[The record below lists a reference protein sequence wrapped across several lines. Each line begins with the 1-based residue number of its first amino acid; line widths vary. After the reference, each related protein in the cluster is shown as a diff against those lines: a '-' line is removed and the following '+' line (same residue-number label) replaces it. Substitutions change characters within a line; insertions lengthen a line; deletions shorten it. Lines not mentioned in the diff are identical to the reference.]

1 MYSLKEFKY
10 RTIQRRERA
19 DLGISEVFRNRN
31 LQRVKKKVIIIQ
43 FIDFL

>member
-10 RTIQRRERA
+10 RTIQIGERA

-31 LQRVKKKVIIIQ
+31 LQRVKKKSNYYSIH
-43 FIDFL
+43 

>member
-19 DLGISEVFRNRN
+19 DLGISEIFRKTN
-31 LQRVKKKVIIIQ
+31 LQQVKKK
-43 FIDFL
+43 